1 MGLVLI
7 LAASHADVFSEK
19 EELHP
24 AVRVVRLVKRGGFVA
39 DIRFKLGA
47 IN

>member
-1 MGLVLI
+1 LVLI
-7 LAASHADVFSEK
+7 LVDADVLSEK

-39 DIRFKLGA
+39 DIRLKLRA